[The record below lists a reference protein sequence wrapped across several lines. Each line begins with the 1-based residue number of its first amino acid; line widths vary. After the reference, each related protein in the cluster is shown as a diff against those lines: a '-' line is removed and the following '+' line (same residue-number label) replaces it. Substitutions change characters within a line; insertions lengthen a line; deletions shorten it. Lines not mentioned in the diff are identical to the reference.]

1 MLKLK
6 QRFTLRVPDR
16 LAVAAALVL
25 TVTAL
30 GGFVTGQGFG
40 EDLNQP
46 PAHLLKAQQV
56 DTQSD
61 DAVERHGAKAR
72 LLLFRRG

>member
-6 QRFTLRVPDR
+6 KRMNLRVSDR
-16 LAVAAALVL
+16 IAVAAALVL
-25 TVTAL
+25 TVSAL
-30 GGFVTGQGFG
+30 GGVVAEQNR
-40 EDLNQP
+40 EDLEP
-46 PAHLLKAQQV
+46 VTPRVLKAQAA
-56 DTQSD
+56 DPQSD

>member
-6 QRFTLRVPDR
+6 QRFDLRIPDR
-16 LAVAAALVL
+16 FAVAAALVL

-30 GGFVTGQGFG
+30 GGVLTERKAGDDPKAAPVQM
-40 EDLNQP
+40 
-46 PAHLLKAQQV
+46 LKAQAV

-61 DAVERHGAKAR
+61 DAVERHSAKAR

>member
-6 QRFTLRVPDR
+6 QRFDLRVPDR

-30 GGFVTGQGFG
+30 GGIVSEWGAGDKHKAAPVQL
-40 EDLNQP
+40 LNSQ
-46 PAHLLKAQQV
+46 AV

-61 DAVERHGAKAR
+61 DAVERNGSKAR
-72 LLLFRRG
+72 LLLFRRS

>member
-6 QRFTLRVPDR
+6 QKFAPRVPDR
-16 LAVAAALVL
+16 LAVTAALVL

-30 GGFVTGQGFG
+30 AGVITGNGFN
-40 EDLNQP
+40 EDGKAA
-46 PAHLLKAQQV
+46 PAQLLKAQQV

-61 DAVERHGAKAR
+61 DAVERHSAKAR

>member
-6 QRFTLRVPDR
+6 QRFDLRIPDR
-16 LAVAAALVL
+16 FAVAAALVL

-30 GGFVTGQGFG
+30 GGVLTERNAGDDPKAAPVQM
-40 EDLNQP
+40 
-46 PAHLLKAQQV
+46 LKAQAV

-61 DAVERHGAKAR
+61 DAVERHSAKAR

>member
-1 MLKLK
+1 MFRFR
-6 QRFTLRVPDR
+6 QRFDLRVPDR

-25 TVTAL
+25 SLTAL
-30 GGFVTGQGFG
+30 GGVVGERGFG
-40 EDLNQP
+40 KEQE
-46 PAHLLKAQQV
+46 PAQVQLLKSQAV